1 MKKIYTLIFITINAL
16 LFSQLINP
24 QQLLNKDWRLEK
36 IVKSG
41 VEMLPPPPITVLT
54 SNLSYIS
61 SLDKY
66 SFNPRY
72 YNSGNCLLTFTS
84 GENAFTFSYSQVP
97 FVYSGDNADAV
108 NNYDEMM
115 LDFFL
120 DYSTQKYFY
129 DYGEAAGIYFL
140 TITNPA
146 GDKMYFKSLLSL
158 STTELTVEQ
167 LKLYPNPVTDFIAI
181 NAQQK
186 IMSVQITDVSGKVIL
201 TDYPMKR
208 QVRLNVQEL
217 LVGVYYIS
225 INNGKTYRFIKK

>member
-41 VEMLPPPPITVLT
+41 VEMLPPPPITVQT
-54 SNLSYIS
+54 SNLTYIS
-61 SLDKY
+61 SLDQY

-72 YNSGNCLLTFTS
+72 YNSGNCLLTFVA

-97 FVYSGDNADAV
+97 FVYSGNNADAV

-115 LDFFL
+115 LDFYL
-120 DYSTQKYFY
+120 DYSMQKYFY

-140 TITNPA
+140 IITNPA
-146 GDKMYFKSLLSL
+146 GDKMYFKSLQFL
-158 STTELTVEQ
+158 STTESTAEQ
-167 LKLYPNPVTDFIAI
+167 LKLYPNPATDFLTI

-201 TDYPMKR
+201 TDYPMKK

-217 LVGVYYIS
+217 LVGIYYIS
-225 INNGKTYRFIKK
+225 INNEKTYRFIKK